1 MNVELQ
7 AKLCGS
13 IPTRSSFM
21 DFINGGKPVYST
33 LTSNPSSPDIGS
45 HSSIQPT
52 TPEVENPK
60 DKAGVQD
67 TSLFHTEASSIET
80 NIQYGTAEPTTPD
93 YTFVLGTE
101 DESVPSQSP
110 SEPPTTDS
118 TTNDHT
124 TTHPAFHDVTIPQ
137 IFVTAPTTRESGL
150 AEAGVDDFEFSDSGE
165 EFEFY
170 DEFYED
176 TNGFQTQYLT
186 PEPYV
191 TKEMAAQDKT
201 TEIESV
207 ELKVTGIDTNPETRT
222 QTVDDYS
229 VSTETGESVS
239 NESGKPLICFDESGD
254 LYLKVGQNPGRLM
267 LVDSRA
273 LSRVSPRLKDAVSLN
288 QKDTEDGGDWTIEL
302 PDDDPTPFTVL
313 MNLIHTRFEKVPAKV
328 SLKKLYGA
336 CILTSK
342 YEMTQVLR
350 PVAEH
355 WFKALGTSTEDYGLF
370 FKKAYIAWEL
380 GFSEELSEMMGH
392 VVLNC
397 SLDWN
402 DQLVIGEN
410 KERIC
415 NFEGLQRIPIL
426 DCITEHREL
435 ALETCWYKSQKLGE
449 QVLYSAVKGRM
460 CGASH
465 SREEMCLMLGKMLS
479 KAGEEGILDLFHFG
493 GSLDVFR
500 SSDLDLKTLEH
511 KISLV
516 ADHIDL
522 CGWCPAV
529 LETVEEVRQQLRRA
543 ADPLYLSHLRA
554 LQIQAAKV
562 RMIPGV
568 SDEDDDDEE

>member
-7 AKLCGS
+7 AKFRGS
-13 IPTRSSFM
+13 ILTRSSFM
-21 DFINGGKPVYST
+21 DFINAGKPVYST
-33 LTSNPSSPDIGS
+33 LTSNPSTPDIEP
-45 HSSIQPT
+45 HSIQPM
-52 TPEVENPK
+52 TPQVETPK
-60 DKAGVQD
+60 DKTEVRD
-67 TSLFHTEASSIET
+67 TSFFHTQASSIEA
-80 NIQYGTAEPTTPD
+80 NIQYGTVEPTTPE
-93 YTFVLGTE
+93 YTLVLGTE
-101 DESVPSQSP
+101 DESVTNQSP
-110 SEPPTTDS
+110 REPLTTDN
-118 TTNDHT
+118 TMDDHT
-124 TTHPAFHDVTIPQ
+124 TTHPALHDVTVPQ
-137 IFVTAPTTRESGL
+137 IFVTAPTTCDSGL
-150 AEAGVDDFEFSDSGE
+150 AEAGVCDFELSDDGE

-170 DEFYED
+170 DEFDED
-176 TNGFQTQYLT
+176 VNGFPTQYLT
-186 PEPYV
+186 PEPYI
-191 TKEMAAQDKT
+191 TKDMAAQART

-207 ELKVTGIDTNPETRT
+207 ELEVTGIDTDPETHAHT
-222 QTVDDYS
+222 LDDDS
-229 VSTETGESVS
+229 VSTETSESVS
-239 NESGKPLICFDESGD
+239 NESGKPTICFDESGD
-254 LYLKVGQNPGRLM
+254 LYLKVGQDPGRIM

-273 LSRVSPRLKDAVSLN
+273 LSRVSPRLKEIVSRN
-288 QKDTEDGGDWTIEL
+288 QKDTKDGGDWTIEL
-302 PDDDPTPFTVL
+302 PDDDAVPFTVL
-313 MNLIHTRFEKVPAKV
+313 LNMIHTRFEKVPAKV

-350 PVAEH
+350 PVAER
-355 WFKALGTSTEDYGLF
+355 WFNAVGTSTGDYGLF

-380 GFSEELSEMMGH
+380 GFSEELSDMVGH

-397 SLDWN
+397 SLDLD

-410 KERIC
+410 KERLC
-415 NFEGLQRIPIL
+415 DFEGFQRIPIL

-449 QVLYSAVKGRM
+449 QVLYSSVKGRM

-516 ADHIDL
+516 ADYIDL

-568 SDEDDDDEE
+568 SDKEDDDEE